1 MIAVGIDLGLTG
13 AIAYIDSLTKARGV
27 ADLPIVETAAG
38 NRLHGRG
45 ILNILREWVPPGESC
60 ILVVEDVRARPMGNG
75 GAHGNTMFSQASLMR
90 SRGIVEAVA
99 DIAGV
104 NITWAQ
110 PQTWKAH
117 FRLKGRNEAGEKL
130 TSSQVKE
137 LSRLMAIRLMPSMAP
152 ALARKK
158 DDNRAE
164 ALLLAHWGLTTQT

>member
-1 MIAVGIDLGLTG
+1 MAFINRWDG
-13 AIAYIDSLTKARGV
+13 SRGV
-27 ADLPIVETAAG
+27 ADLPTVETAAG

-45 ILNILREWVPPGESC
+45 ILDILREWVPPGEPC
-60 ILVVEDVRARPMGNG
+60 ILVVEDVRARPAGNG
-75 GAHGNTMFSQASLMR
+75 GAHGNSMFSQASLMR
-90 SRGIVEAVA
+90 SRGIVEAVS

-117 FRLKGRNEAGEKL
+117 FRLKSRNEAGEKL

-137 LSRLMAIRLMPSMAP
+137 LSRQMAIRLMPSMAP

-164 ALLLAHWGLTTQT
+164 ALLLAHWGLTMKA